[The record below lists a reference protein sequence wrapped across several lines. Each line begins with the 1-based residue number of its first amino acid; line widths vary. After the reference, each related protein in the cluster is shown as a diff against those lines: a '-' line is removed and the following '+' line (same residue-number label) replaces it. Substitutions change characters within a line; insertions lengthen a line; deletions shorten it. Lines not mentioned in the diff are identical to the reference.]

1 MAEVDGIDK
10 SYADIHDKR
19 VIVYGAD
26 AVPGTDARRTSRN
39 TADVEWHG
47 TRNMNSRRISHHNLR
62 ETRSPSDTG
71 MVQVGTDGIQIELV
85 MDFRDE
91 DFDRISRLA
100 QSAGSGA
107 PQMLIDD
114 KDADEALEGGLAYQS
129 MEDFK
134 FVFAVRG
141 VTRAVTHMLVR
152 TRQASFKQQSQQ
164 DTWQGDTPEFR
175 MPESVWVNPV
185 VRREWIAA
193 LMVAHRAY
201 NLAIEADVQYKDA
214 RYIMPE
220 GTANFILC
228 EYDLRHFMEM
238 YAYRG
243 CVMFQ
248 EELVYVMRTMRDML
262 VQSHPYLDPALRI
275 SCEKVHKCT
284 FQGPERVEETCTFPW
299 AKEDNRVYRQRKSGF
314 AQ

>member
-1 MAEVDGIDK
+1 
-10 SYADIHDKR
+10 
-19 VIVYGAD
+19 
-26 AVPGTDARRTSRN
+26 
-39 TADVEWHG
+39 
-47 TRNMNSRRISHHNLR
+47 MNSRRISQGNLLD
-62 ETRSPSDTG
+62 TRSPSDTG
-71 MVQVGTDGIQIELV
+71 MVQVGTDGIDIALV

-91 DFDRISRLA
+91 DFHRISKIA

-107 PQMLIDD
+107 PYMLIEQ
-114 KDADEALEGGLAYQS
+114 KDSAEALEGGLAYQS

-152 TRQASFKQQSQQ
+152 TRKSSFKQQSQQ

-193 LMVAHRAY
+193 MIASHKAY
-201 NLAIEADVQYKDA
+201 NLAIQADIQYKDA

-220 GTANFILC
+220 GTTNFILC
-228 EYDLRHFMEM
+228 EYDLRTFMEM

-248 EELVYVMRTMRDML
+248 EELVYVMRTMRDQM
-262 VQSHPYLDPALRI
+262 VESHPYLDSALRI

-284 FQGPERVEETCTFPW
+284 FQGPERVEETCKFPW